1 MSEKISRRKFIKCA
15 GAAVLA
21 VSAAGVLAGCKKEE
35 EILMQE
41 ITVKYIDFAQ
51 GKILK
56 EEKVSI
62 PQGLEALPLEKL
74 VLPEGYELAEDA
86 NLKIAEGTVGVKVVA
101 KASEEKPE
109 EKPTETKEVKFV
121 FYCGTNRVGE
131 RTKKVAAD
139 AKTVT
144 LVATDLPQGYKMPAT
159 GRYTYDI
166 AETIDVYVEQVNS

>member
-62 PQGLEALPLEKL
+62 PQGMEALPPEKL

-121 FYCGTNRVGE
+121 FYCGTKPVGE
-131 RTKKVAAD
+131 LTKKVTAD
-139 AKTVT
+139 AKEVT
-144 LVATDLPQGYKMPAT
+144 LVATDIPQGYQIPAT
-159 GRYTYDI
+159 GKYTYAV
-166 AETIDVYVEQVNS
+166 AEKIDVYVEQVNS